1 MDILFIVLV
10 LIALQFGHVFTAVG
24 LAMLFVSI
32 LTWTVLTKIKLC
44 AMVTYKA
51 LSEDFKKQLG
61 ELNSEMALLRDELRR
76 ERRG

>member
-1 MDILFIVLV
+1 MDILFILLVLV
-10 LIALQFGHVFTAVG
+10 ALHFGHIFTAVG

-32 LTWTVLTKIKLC
+32 LTWTVLKEVKLC
-44 AMVTYKA
+44 AIVNYKA

-61 ELNSEMALLRDELRR
+61 ELDDEMTRLRDELRK

>member
-1 MDILFIVLV
+1 V
-10 LIALQFGHVFTAVG
+10 ALHFSHIFTAVG

-32 LTWTVLTKIKLC
+32 LTRTVMKEIKLC

-61 ELNSEMALLRDELRR
+61 ELNDEMVRLRDELRR